1 MEVIKITDIE
11 GIKIGH
17 AENLEGV
24 TGCTVIL
31 CEEGA
36 TAGVDVRGGAPGTRE
51 TDLLNPI
58 NMIEKVHGVLLTGG
72 SAFGLDAAGGVMEY
86 LEKKGAGFDVGVTKV
101 PIVCGAALF
110 DLLIGDHK
118 IRPNKEMGYKAC
130 VNSSDREIHEGNVGA
145 GTGATIGKI
154 LGPEYAMKGGLGIYT
169 VKVGELM
176 IGAVVAVNCLG
187 NVVDSEN
194 GKVIGGVLEE
204 DRTSFRSTED
214 IMINQYNNKKKIFNG
229 NTTIGAVVT
238 NAKLSKCEA
247 NKVAAMAHNGF
258 ARSIYPVHTM
268 HDGDTIFTM
277 ATGKIEADINV
288 VGLMAAKVIEKA
300 VVRGIKNSYEIG
312 GYKCY
317 EDLQKV

>member
-1 MEVIKITDIE
+1 
-11 GIKIGH
+11 
-17 AENLEGV
+17 
-24 TGCTVIL
+24 
-31 CEEGA
+31 
-36 TAGVDVRGGAPGTRE
+36 
-51 TDLLNPI
+51 
-58 NMIEKVHGVLLTGG
+58 
-72 SAFGLDAAGGVMEY
+72 
-86 LEKKGAGFDVGVTKV
+86 VGQLYRF
-101 PIVCGAALF
+101 A
-110 DLLIGDHK
+110 IGDYK
-118 IRPNKEMGYKAC
+118 TRPNKDMGYKAC
-130 VNSSDREIHEGNVGA
+130 VNANNREVQDGNVGA

-154 LGPEYAMKGGLGIYT
+154 LGPEYAMKGGLGIYS

-204 DRTSFRSTED
+204 ERTSFRSTED
-214 IMINQYNNKKKIFNG
+214 IMISQYNNKKKIFNG

-238 NAKLSKCEA
+238 NAKLSKSEA

-317 EDLQKV
+317 KDLQKV

>member
-17 AENLEGV
+17 AENLDGV

-58 NMIEKVHGVLLTGG
+58 NMIDKIHGVLLTGG

-86 LEKKGAGFDVGVTKV
+86 LEKKGVGFDIGVTKV

-110 DLLIGDHK
+110 DLLIGDYK
-118 IRPNKEMGYKAC
+118 IRPNKDMGYKAC
-130 VNSSDREIHEGNVGA
+130 VNANNREVQEGNVGA

-214 IMINQYNNKKKIFNG
+214 IMISQYNNKKKIFNG

-238 NAKLSKCEA
+238 NAKLSKSEA

-317 EDLQKV
+317 KDLQKV